1 MKKTYTKPA
10 LYMED
15 FTLSQSIAHNCGD
28 GLDWSQANLK
38 YKSTCGWN
46 TGLDVDGNGVNE
58 IVFTAS
64 AGSNCNKVL
73 GEGEKFMGICYNNP
87 DGGLNVFNS

>member
-1 MKKTYTKPA
+1 MKKIYTKPV
-10 LYMED
+10 LHMED

-28 GLDWSQANLK
+28 GLDWNQANLK

-46 TGLDVDGNGVNE
+46 TGLDANYDGSIDEQDVIFVSSDACNTKVGENDFVGV
-58 IVFTAS
+58 
-64 AGSNCNKVL
+64 
-73 GEGEKFMGICYNNP
+73 CYNNP